1 MIVLILVFRLVIG
14 EQMIDVL
21 GPEKRRRR
29 TTQEK
34 IAIVQQSFE
43 PGMTV
48 SLVARQ
54 HGVAAS
60 QLFLWR
66 KQYQEGSLTAVAAG
80 EQVVPAS
87 ELAAAMK
94 QIKEL
99 QRLLGKKTME
109 NELLKEAV
117 EYGRGKKVDSAR
129 ALIARGW
136 GVSLVSRCLR
146 VSRAQLHVI
155 LRRTDDWMD
164 GRRSRHT
171 DDTDV
176 LLRIHHV
183 IGVILP
189 TYGYRRVWALLR
201 RQAKLD
207 GMPAINAKR
216 VYRIMRQ
223 NALLLERKPAVP
235 PSKRAHTGRVAVKES
250 NQRWCS
256 DGFEFCCDN
265 GERLRVTFALDCC
278 DREALHWAVT
288 TGGFNSETVQD
299 VMLGAVERR
308 FGNELPASP
317 VEWLTDN
324 GSCYRANETR
334 QFARMLGLEPKSTA
348 VRSPE
353 SNGIAESFVKT
364 IKRDYISVM
373 PKPDGLTAAKNLAEA
388 FEHYNEWHPHSALG
402 YRSPREYLRQRA
414 CNGLSDNRCLEI

>member
-1 MIVLILVFRLVIG
+1 
-14 EQMIDVL
+14 MIDVL

-183 IGVILP
+183 IGELP

-201 RQAKLD
+201 RQAELD

-256 DGFEFCCDN
+256 DGFEFRCDN
-265 GERLRVTFALDCC
+265 GEKLRVTFALDCS

-308 FGNELPASP
+308 FGNDLPSSP

-334 QFARMLGLEPKSTA
+334 QFARMLGLEPKNTA

-364 IKRDYISVM
+364 IKRDYISIM

>member
-1 MIVLILVFRLVIG
+1 
-14 EQMIDVL
+14 MIDVL

-136 GVSLVSRCLR
+136 GVSFVSRCLR

-155 LRRTDDWMD
+155 LRRADDWKD

-176 LLRIHHV
+176 LRRIHHV
-183 IGVILP
+183 IGELP

-201 RQAKLD
+201 RQTELD

-223 NALLLERKPAVP
+223 NALLLERKTAVP

-256 DGFEFCCDN
+256 DGFEFRCDN
-265 GERLRVTFALDCC
+265 GEKLRVTFALDCC

-308 FGNELPASP
+308 FGNELPSSP

-334 QFARMLGLEPKSTA
+334 QFARMLGLEPKNTA

-364 IKRDYISVM
+364 IKRDYISII

>member
-1 MIVLILVFRLVIG
+1 MNSLKKPLNMG
-14 EQMIDVL
+14 EQ
-21 GPEKRRRR
+21 
-29 TTQEK
+29 
-34 IAIVQQSFE
+34 
-43 PGMTV
+43 
-48 SLVARQ
+48 
-54 HGVAAS
+54 
-60 QLFLWR
+60 
-66 KQYQEGSLTAVAAG
+66 
-80 EQVVPAS
+80 
-87 ELAAAMK
+87 
-94 QIKEL
+94 
-99 QRLLGKKTME
+99 
-109 NELLKEAV
+109 
-117 EYGRGKKVDSAR
+117 KVDSAR

-136 GVSLVSRCLR
+136 GVSFVSRCLR

-155 LRRTDDWMD
+155 LRRTDDWKD

-176 LLRIHHV
+176 LRRIHHV
-183 IGVILP
+183 IGELP
-189 TYGYRRVWALLR
+189 TYGYRRVWAGYRRVWALLR
-201 RQAKLD
+201 RQTEPD

-256 DGFEFCCDN
+256 DGFEFRCDN
-265 GERLRVTFALDCC
+265 GEKLRVTFALDCC

-288 TGGFNSETVQD
+288 TGGFDSGTVQD

-308 FGNELPASP
+308 FGSELPASP

-334 QFARMLGLEPKSTA
+334 QFARMLGLEPKNTA

-364 IKRDYISVM
+364 IKRDYISIM

-414 CNGLSDNRCLEI
+414 SNGLSDNRCLVFQGATSVILTLHLRTAFVS

>member
-155 LRRTDDWMD
+155 LRRTDDWKD
-164 GRRSRHT
+164 GRRSRHS

-183 IGVILP
+183 IGELP

-201 RQAKLD
+201 RQAELD

-223 NALLLERKPAVP
+223 NALLLERKTAVP
-235 PSKRAHTGRVAVKES
+235 PSKRAHTGKVAVKES

-256 DGFEFCCDN
+256 DGFEFRCDN
-265 GERLRVTFALDCC
+265 GEKLRVTFALDCC

-288 TGGFNSETVQD
+288 TGGFDSETVQD

-334 QFARMLGLEPKSTA
+334 QFARILGLEPKNTA

-364 IKRDYISVM
+364 IKRDYISIM

-414 CNGLSDNRCLEI
+414 SNGL

>member
-1 MIVLILVFRLVIG
+1 
-14 EQMIDVL
+14 MIDVL

-66 KQYQEGSLTAVAAG
+66 KQYQEGSLTAVATG

-183 IGVILP
+183 IGELP

-201 RQAKLD
+201 RQAELD

-256 DGFEFCCDN
+256 DGFEFRCDN
-265 GERLRVTFALDCC
+265 GEKLRVTFALDCC

-402 YRSPREYLRQRA
+402 YRSPREYLRQQA
-414 CNGLSDNRCLEI
+414 SNGLSDNRCLEI

>member
-1 MIVLILVFRLVIG
+1 
-14 EQMIDVL
+14 MIDVL

-183 IGVILP
+183 IGELP

-201 RQAKLD
+201 RQAELD

-256 DGFEFCCDN
+256 DGFEFRCDN
-265 GERLRVTFALDCC
+265 GEKLRVTFALDCC

-364 IKRDYISVM
+364 IKRDNISVM

-402 YRSPREYLRQRA
+402 YRSPREYLRQQA
-414 CNGLSDNRCLEI
+414 SNGLSDNRCLEI

>member
-1 MIVLILVFRLVIG
+1 
-14 EQMIDVL
+14 MIDVL

-48 SLVARQ
+48 SPVARQ

-136 GVSLVSRCLR
+136 RVSLVSRCLR

-155 LRRTDDWMD
+155 LRRTDDWKD
-164 GRRSRHT
+164 GRRSRHS

-183 IGVILP
+183 IGELP

-201 RQAKLD
+201 RQAELD

-216 VYRIMRQ
+216 IYRIMRQ
-223 NALLLERKPAVP
+223 HALLLERKPAVP

-256 DGFEFCCDN
+256 DGFEFRCDN
-265 GERLRVTFALDCC
+265 GEKLRVTFALDCC

-402 YRSPREYLRQRA
+402 YRSPREYLRQQA
-414 CNGLSDNRCLEI
+414 SNGLSDNRCLEI